1 MRLLDLYCGAGGCS
15 VGYHRAG
22 FEVVGVDIE
31 PQPNYPYK
39 FIQMDAIEFLKT
51 QDLSQFDVIHASP
64 LARNLA
70 EYNHWGKPE
79 MVLIKNIQTSLHQ
92 QENCYRLQVSLM

>member
-64 LARNLA
+64 PL
-70 EYNHWGKPE
+70 PE
-79 MVLIKNIQTSLHQ
+79 IQPSTITGESQKWYL
-92 QENCYRLQVSLM
+92 

>member
-31 PQPNYPYK
+31 PQPNYPYAL
-39 FIQMDAIEFLKT
+39 DW
-51 QDLSQFDVIHASP
+51 FDRVDWVMEKVWPWIFVFAVVYILAQ
-64 LARNLA
+64 LARWL
-70 EYNHWGKPE
+70 
-79 MVLIKNIQTSLHQ
+79 LF
-92 QENCYRLQVSLM
+92 